1 MRDGFEKA
9 FISTWNNFHGYDTPD
24 LILVAKLKWVKE
36 AINKWRLLDY
46 SKEEVELKI
55 LKNVMDK
62 LDYEAES
69 RLLTDAKL
77 ETRRNIYKELLEKE
91 KWQF

>member
-1 MRDGFEKA
+1 
-9 FISTWNNFHGYDTPD
+9 
-24 LILVAKLKWVKE
+24 
-36 AINKWRLLDY
+36 
-46 SKEEVELKI
+46 
-55 LKNVMDK
+55 MDK

-91 KWQF
+91 KWQFQMQNKDQKSTGQYMVTRTQDFYMESSITTKRKSHQWDLD